1 MTRFFLALILV
12 FIPCLVSAQ
21 QSTAASPPAAP
32 AAAPGTPTAQTA
44 DSLVS
49 STLGQDLSTD
59 SYYELV
65 AWCQELGLADTGSR
79 SDLQARLAQH
89 FKVSLP
95 PAEAT
100 SKRTI
105 TVRSA
110 RESEYYT
117 VPDVEEKYVL
127 LRGDVTVE
135 VRDETNATLQVIKA
149 ATVTYNQTRK
159 TVSAEGSVTYALTRG
174 GKTDTFTGQRL
185 AFDLESSQAVFY
197 DGRTTRTITKG
208 GKDIPYTFKGQTISR
223 MQNDTVILD
232 EGSFTSSENAD
243 DPLYSV
249 QASKIW
255 VLGPGEWAIQ
265 NAVLKIGHVPVMY
278 LPGFFLPGDDFFF
291 NPNLGYKNREGSF
304 IQTTTYLLGRKPKQ
318 DAPFGF
324 LQLNESGD
332 AGYNLE
338 LNGLFLRK
346 VPVSTPLPDNGH
358 TLKLMADAYSRLG
371 FLAGVDGSF
380 APLATFRTSVGLSRS
395 IFLDP
400 TTNLYTPFL
409 PFVGSGP
416 YSVGQEFWNN
426 SSAFGLTLP
435 VRFGLE
441 GTLKSSGDF
450 YSVNAD
456 FQYFS
461 DPSFT
466 SDFYTRS
473 EAGVIST
480 VLTPPTATGSVT
492 PQQANLSWDLTNK
505 LDFTKAVGLPFVKSF
520 TMPNLDMK
528 FTWQSRDAPSPY
540 DTYPLSADP
549 ARTFYL
555 PASLTLPSVSLS
567 LSGDILSV
575 STSSAARPAPAS
587 PPAALPGEAG
597 GVTSAA
603 PAEPGKG
610 LRGPGKANASPT
622 KSNETPPRIPF
633 RAPEAQKDVSVGSG
647 DLDSNLTVSY
657 QIQPRATLE
666 HTFDARQGVWNTRED
681 VDYSFLYR
689 TFETGGTSTITV
701 ASSLWDKLFDLS
713 ASLGLDGLW
722 RSRFDP
728 KPAFEA
734 LPDWQSLLTS
744 DLQQDR
750 ITLRSSFQSTFRPLP
765 AIAELSASNLQ
776 YKLGLRLYQYSYIG
790 TDPLH
795 PQFGPTDFSWTP
807 SNVSEHSFQSS
818 LVFSTPVTTDSLA
831 LTAQLAPLT
840 PTYTG
845 LLNLAAGPAKGKLQG
860 GFAELAG
867 VKQYQPV
874 VASATLDFGKPLNA
888 TEEVQFDVDSSTL
901 SRSTSQLGVYGFSS
915 AFVAERINSRL
926 DPSTIRLGYESGG
939 EPEWYWKDR
948 IKTDLTVK
956 THWYMNLQKFNDNL
970 FDFTLTFN
978 VSVYKFL
985 DLSFSSMSN
994 NSRTYLYFPSM
1005 ARSLGQT
1012 PINPITDLFN
1022 SFNFFNPTARTNSS
1036 FKIRTITA
1044 KAVQHFG
1051 DWDLTFQYQGS
1062 PQLIT
1067 TTDPKTSKQTTQY
1080 TWSPT
1085 FAIQVQWNAV
1095 PEIKSNVHGDNTG
1108 VFLRGTTP

>member
-1 MTRFFLALILV
+1 MTALVLALILV
-12 FIPCLVSAQ
+12 FIPCLVGAQESVPSAP
-21 QSTAASPPAAP
+21 AASPAAG
-32 AAAPGTPTAQTA
+32 PGTPSAQTA
-44 DSLVS
+44 ESLVS
-49 STLGQDLSTD
+49 STLGQDISTD

-65 AWCQELGLADTGSR
+65 AWCQELGLPDTGSR
-79 SDLQARLAQH
+79 ADLQARLAQH

-95 PAEAT
+95 AAGAAA
-100 SKRTI
+100 KRTI

-117 VPDVEEKYVL
+117 VPDVNEKYVL
-127 LRGDVTVE
+127 LRGDVVIE

-159 TVSAEGSVTYALTRG
+159 TVSAEGNVTYTLTRG

-185 AFDLESSQAVFY
+185 AFDIESSQAVFY

-208 GKDIPYTFKGQTISR
+208 GKDVPYTFKGQTISR

-249 QASKIW
+249 RASKVW

-265 NAVLKIGHVPVMY
+265 NAVLMIGRVPIMY

-291 NPNLGYKNREGSF
+291 NPNIGYKNREGSF
-304 IQTTTYLLGRKPKQ
+304 LQTTTYLVGRKAKQ
-318 DAPFGF
+318 DTPFGF

-346 VPVSTPLPDNGH
+346 VPVSTPIPDKGK

-371 FLAGVDGSF
+371 FLAGLDGNFS
-380 APLATFRTSVGLSRS
+380 PLATFRTSVGLSRS

-400 TTNLYTPFL
+400 NTTLYTPYL
-409 PFVGSGP
+409 PAPVTSP
-416 YSVGQEFWNN
+416 YSVGQEFWNR
-426 SSAFGLTLP
+426 SSVFGAVIPL
-435 VRFGLE
+435 RFGLE
-441 GTLKSSGDF
+441 GTFKSSGDT
-450 YSVNAD
+450 YSVGAD

-473 EAGVIST
+473 EAGIIST
-480 VLTPPTATGSVT
+480 VLTPPTATGAVT
-492 PQQANLSWDLTNK
+492 PQQANLSWDFTSK
-505 LDFTKAVGLPFVKSF
+505 LDFTKAIGLPFVKSF
-520 TMPNLDMK
+520 TMPNFDIK
-528 FTWQSRDAPSPY
+528 FTWQSRDAP
-540 DTYPLSADP
+540 DNTYPLSADP
-549 ARTFYL
+549 GRTFYL
-555 PASLTLPSVSLS
+555 PASLTAPNVSLS
-567 LSGDILSV
+567 ISGDILSI
-575 STSSAARPAPAS
+575 STAAKPVPPP

-597 GVTSAA
+597 GVQSAG
-603 PAEPGKG
+603 PRDPGKG
-610 LRGPGKANASPT
+610 LRARATPSPAST
-622 KSNETPPRIPF
+622 QSSDKPPRIPF
-633 RAPEAQKDVSVGSG
+633 RAPEAQKDVTVGSG
-647 DLDSNLTVSY
+647 QADSTLTVSY
-657 QIQPRATLE
+657 QVQPRATLE
-666 HTFDARQGVWNTRED
+666 HTFDARQGVWNTRKD
-681 VDYSFLYR
+681 VDYSLLYR
-689 TFETGGTSTITV
+689 TFETGGTTTIT
-701 ASSLWDKLFDLS
+701 AAASLWDRLFDLS
-713 ASLGLDGLW
+713 ASLGADGLW

-728 KPAFEA
+728 KPSYAA
-734 LPDWQSLLTS
+734 LQDWQSLRDS

-750 ITLRSSFQSTFRPLP
+750 ITLRSALQGTLRPLP
-765 AIAELSASNLQ
+765 AITELAASNLQ
-776 YKLGLRLYQYSYIG
+776 YRLGLRLYQYSYLGIG
-790 TDPLH
+790 TPDPG
-795 PQFGPTDFSWTP
+795 FGPTNFSWTP

-818 LVFSTPVTTDSLA
+818 LVFSTPFTTDSLA
-831 LTAQLAPLT
+831 LTAQLPPLT

-845 LLNLAAGPAKGKLQG
+845 LLLLAAGPAKGKVQG

-867 VKQYQPV
+867 VRQYQPLV
-874 VASATLDFGKPLNA
+874 TSATLDFGKPLTA
-888 TEEVQFDVDSSTL
+888 TEELQFDLSAQAM
-901 SRSTSQLGVYGFSS
+901 SRSTSQLALFGFSS
-915 AFVAERINSRL
+915 AFVAERTQNGL
-926 DPSTIRLGYESGG
+926 VPSTVRLGYEGG
-939 EPEWYWKDR
+939 GDPVWYWKDR
-948 IKTDLTVK
+948 IKTDLSVK
-956 THWYMNLQKFNDNL
+956 THWYMNLQPKKYTDNL

-978 VSVYKFL
+978 VSIYKFL

-1012 PINPITDLFN
+1012 PIDPITDLIN
-1022 SFNFFNPTARTNSS
+1022 SFNFFDKTARTNSS

-1067 TTDPKTSKQTTQY
+1067 TTDKTTSKQTTQY

-1085 FAIQVQWNAV
+1085 FAIQIQWNAV

-1108 VFLRGTTP
+1108 TFLRGE